1 MQKAKQTWPG
11 SPGPEKAR
19 SPLPRF
25 LRSPARVVGP
35 RGCPISASLSVLI
48 DATEEMSVVN
58 ILFHFSGMLPSSS
71 AIRNQVN
78 PFPLAATSQAPGELT
93 WLPPTAVYPR
103 TVLRA
108 ALWVCQ
114 TRRTPRAAATW
125 KVLNNGLH
133 IFFASGPA
141 SYAADPTAPS
151 PPHTRAPARTGAC

>member
-48 DATEEMSVVN
+48 DASEEMSVVN

-78 PFPLAATSQAPGELT
+78 PFPLPTGGNVAGPGGAHLAAPYGCLSKDCAQGGLVGLPDSQ
-93 WLPPTAVYPR
+93 
-103 TVLRA
+103 
-108 ALWVCQ
+108 
-114 TRRTPRAAATW
+114 
-125 KVLNNGLH
+125 
-133 IFFASGPA
+133 
-141 SYAADPTAPS
+141 DPTCCRHLES
-151 PPHTRAPARTGAC
+151 FE